1 LKLNKKL
8 PPTSVA
14 LHAGNQADNEF
25 SYFKR
30 IVLTWDKEVV
40 PITSTQRTASR

>member
-1 LKLNKKL
+1 
-8 PPTSVA
+8 

-25 SYFKR
+25 SYFKL
-30 IVLTWDKEVV
+30 IVLTWDKDVV